1 MSSDLPLSTSDIK
14 QEVQIRK
21 LAKSGQAALPP
32 TTVMANWDERVREMG
47 DKPALHAKILVEVRM
62 WMRRAL
68 RWFRMV
74 VSLAVQEGIL

>member
-1 MSSDLPLSTSDIK
+1 MSSSSDLPLSTSDIK

-47 DKPALHAKILVEVRM
+47 DKPALHAKILEEVCTNTR
-62 WMRRAL
+62 
-68 RWFRMV
+68 
-74 VSLAVQEGIL
+74 G